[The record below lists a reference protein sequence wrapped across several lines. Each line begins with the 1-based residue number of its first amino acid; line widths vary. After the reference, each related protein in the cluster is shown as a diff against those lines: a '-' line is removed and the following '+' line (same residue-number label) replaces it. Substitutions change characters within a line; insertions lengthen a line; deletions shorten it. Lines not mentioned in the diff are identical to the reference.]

1 MNNTEMEQDIVC
13 KQNVGEQPTSCD
25 EKPQDDGSLLDKFK
39 SVDALKSAYQNLE
52 KEFTQKCQELSRANE
67 KLSLA
72 ENAVAP
78 EKPIADKQFEEFLS
92 KNSVAKK
99 YVQEMSE
106 ILKDDKTENRDETF
120 FENTLEKAIAQKNMP
135 YNKIVDDQNFL
146 NEYIFSNSKIK
157 EHFIDDYLKDISAKK
172 TLPLMTS
179 TNGIGTT
186 VAPVSKPKTIGEA
199 GKVAESYFKD

>member
-1 MNNTEMEQDIVC
+1 MEQDIVC
-13 KQNVGEQPTSCD
+13 KQNVGEQPTPCD
-25 EKPQDDGSLLDKFK
+25 EKSQDDGSLLDKFK

-52 KEFTQKCQELSRANE
+52 KEFTQKCQEFSRANE

-78 EKPIADKQFEEFLS
+78 EKPIADKRFEEFLS

-120 FENTLEKAIAQKNMP
+120 FESTLEKAIAQKNMS

-157 EHFIDDYLKDISAKK
+157 EHFIDDYFKDISEKK

-186 VAPVSKPKTIGEA
+186 VAPVIRPKTIGEA
-199 GKVAESYFKD
+199 GRVAESYFKD